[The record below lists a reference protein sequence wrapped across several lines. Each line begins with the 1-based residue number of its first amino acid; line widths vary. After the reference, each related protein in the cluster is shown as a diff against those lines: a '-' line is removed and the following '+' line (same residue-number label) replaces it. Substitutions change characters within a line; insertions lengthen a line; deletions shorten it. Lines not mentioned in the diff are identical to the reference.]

1 MMTIYDTSPGQR
13 DKQLVPN
20 SWDEIGWGIECELD
34 VGEGNKKG
42 RSMPDRIDPEL
53 RL

>member
-1 MMTIYDTSPGQR
+1 MMTIYDTSPG
-13 DKQLVPN
+13 LVPN